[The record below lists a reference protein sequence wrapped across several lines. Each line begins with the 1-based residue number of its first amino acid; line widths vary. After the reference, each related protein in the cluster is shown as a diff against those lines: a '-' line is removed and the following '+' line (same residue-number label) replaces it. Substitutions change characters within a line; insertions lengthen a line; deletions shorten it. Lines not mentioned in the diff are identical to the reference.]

1 MTERRLIDRN
11 AADEMISLKQSPV
24 EIRNAA
30 HFFGELEEL
39 KDQNCK
45 MTVRL
50 TELQDYSC
58 QL

>member
-1 MTERRLIDRN
+1 MIDRN
-11 AADEMISLKQSPV
+11 AADEMINLKQSPV

-58 QL
+58 KL